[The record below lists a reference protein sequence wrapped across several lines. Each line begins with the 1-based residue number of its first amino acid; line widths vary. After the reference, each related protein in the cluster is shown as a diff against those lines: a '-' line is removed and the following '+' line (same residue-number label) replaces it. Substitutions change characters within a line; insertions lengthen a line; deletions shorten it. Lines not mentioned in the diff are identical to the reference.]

1 MDNTVR
7 VVLGDLLTAKVRLA
21 WPDDYSEE
29 DDLLDGGWRT
39 VDLPCFA
46 ATLDMSEAFDGVSVS
61 LVYLSRCV
69 FDGKGPETREELFLT
84 LGCIWYAV
92 RDIRFEG
99 DETVFTICTE
109 AVQ

>member
-21 WPDDYSEE
+21 WPNDYSEE

-46 ATLDMSEAFDGVSVS
+46 ATLDMSE
-61 LVYLSRCV
+61 YLSRCV